1 MKKQV
6 ALLTTAL
13 LATSFVLGATSCAS
27 KDVSK
32 VLKSVSVSETTTA
45 VSALTKDDSFMPD
58 QSGKVAD
65 DQGLMVVSKVNL
77 DADKNPVSTTQKL
90 FDVTTNAYV
99 SGAEVTK
106 VDVPSVLDETNLF
119 TVTSGL
125 LKKTDGLYYSTKT
138 VLSRASL
145 LATDWN
151 YETTISL
158 YGKNGKVA
166 DNLEFSKSIVSTTNL
181 ASKLD
186 ELISSARN
194 AIVNGVFTYKDG
206 TRYYLDVNGNLA
218 KEENPLARIVTLAS
232 AQDMDVV
239 GDYLVDEDDYIYTVY
254 SKDGA
259 YVRTVNGMQE
269 LEIPITLTDE
279 PVEWSVGNY
288 MFMQYSVVLPENA
301 KKFDYIGYGE
311 DGAVKYDLI
320 TKRYD
325 VEKGKVKEIDM
336 EYVVVD
342 DSEMSESFNDETAL
356 LYVSEIKDEQIMM
369 SVVVQTFDQKGN
381 VAVDLQALVPGATD
395 VATAGKDYVVL
406 TAGDMEY
413 VVQGKKVI
421 GEFVADSVRYS
432 NGLAYTYEDMA
443 NNYWANASWFKFYN
457 LDGTLNKSYVDF
469 ENVVSTTTSFVFE
482 LENSV
487 VKFDLMTGTE
497 TTICTFGDDD
507 SAELQGFYV
516 EVNNANDA
524 TKADDDTTSIYW
536 LIPGMTNLT
545 NLTEAQWDEYSISP
559 IGFYEIESSNSMTY
573 GVLIVIAKTT
583 GEGENETT
591 TRTVYNYAMKQAY

>member
-32 VLKSVSVSETTTA
+32 ALKSASYSENTTA
-45 VSALTKDDSFMPD
+45 VSALTKDDNFNEVD
-58 QSGKVAD
+58 NA
-65 DQGLMVVSKVNL
+65 GLMVVSKFNKETVNNVEVI
-77 DADKNPVSTTQKL
+77 KSTTQKL

-106 VDVPSVLDETNLF
+106 VNAPSVLDETNLF

-166 DNLEFSKSIVSTTNL
+166 DNLEFSKSIVSTTSL

-239 GDYLVDEDDYIYTVY
+239 GDYLVDEDDGIYTVY

-311 DGAVKYDLI
+311 DGAVKYDLV

-336 EYVVVD
+336 EYVVAD

-413 VVQGKKVI
+413 VVQGKKVV
-421 GEFVADSVRYS
+421 GEFVEDSV
-432 NGLAYTYEDMA
+432 AYMGNVAVVSGKD
-443 NNYWANASWFKFYN
+443 WIKFYN
-457 LDGTLNKSYVDF
+457 LDGTLNKSYTDVEEMD
-469 ENVVSTTTSFVFE
+469 ELPMGAIIQ

-487 VKFDLMTGTE
+487 VKYDVMTKTE
-497 TTICTFGDDD
+497 TTVCTYGKDDTV
-507 SAELQGFYV
+507 ELEGLYV
-516 EVNNANDA
+516 TVLSANDA
-524 TKADDDTTSIYW
+524 TKADDDTASIYW
-536 LIPGMTNLT
+536 LIPGMQNITNLT
-545 NLTEAQWDEYSISP
+545 QAQMQEYDY
-559 IGFYEIESSNSMTY
+559 IGVAAGYELQSSNSMVM
-573 GVLIVIAKTT
+573 GVIVAIVKTT
-583 GEGENETT
+583 GEGEAATT
-591 TRTVYNYAMKQAY
+591 TVNYYNYAIKTSM

>member
-1 MKKQV
+1 MKKSV

-32 VLKSVSVSETTTA
+32 ALKSASYSENTTA
-45 VSALTKDDSFMPD
+45 VSALTKDDNFNEVD
-58 QSGKVAD
+58 NA
-65 DQGLMVVSKVNL
+65 GLMVVSKFNKETVNNVEVI
-77 DADKNPVSTTQKL
+77 KSTTQKL

-125 LKKTDGLYYSTKT
+125 LKKTDGLYYSTKI
-138 VLSRASL
+138 VMSRTSLEASMWSYD
-145 LATDWN
+145 ATI
-151 YETTISL
+151 TL
-158 YGKNGKVA
+158 YGKNGKIA
-166 DNLEFSKSIVSTTNL
+166 ENIELNKGTTTTTTMSSLLDIQLPSLINSKFAN
-181 ASKLD
+181 
-186 ELISSARN
+186 N
-194 AIVNGVFTYKDG
+194 VFTYKDG

-239 GDYLVDEDDYIYTVY
+239 GDYLVDEDDGIYTVY

-336 EYVVVD
+336 EYVVAD

-413 VVQGKKVI
+413 VVQGKKVV
-421 GEFVADSVRYS
+421 GEFVEDSV
-432 NGLAYTYEDMA
+432 AYMGNVAVVSGKD
-443 NNYWANASWFKFYN
+443 WIKFYN
-457 LDGTLNKSYVDF
+457 LDGTLNKSYTDVEEMD
-469 ENVVSTTTSFVFE
+469 ELPMGAIIQ

-487 VKFDLMTGTE
+487 VKYDVMTKTE
-497 TTICTFGDDD
+497 TTVCTYGKDDTV
-507 SAELQGFYV
+507 ELEGLYV
-516 EVNNANDA
+516 TVLSANDA
-524 TKADDDTTSIYW
+524 TKADDDTASIYW
-536 LIPGMTNLT
+536 LIPGMQNITNLT
-545 NLTEAQWDEYSISP
+545 QAQMQEYDY
-559 IGFYEIESSNSMTY
+559 IGVAAGYELQSSNSMVM
-573 GVLIVIAKTT
+573 GVIVAIVKTT
-583 GEGENETT
+583 GEGEAATT
-591 TRTVYNYAMKQAY
+591 TVNYYNYAIKTSM